1 MPITVIAML
10 GVSLIS
16 SSAAS
21 AQDASSERAC
31 ASDIGKDGP
40 CASVKAG
47 EGRIRECIRDHL
59 AELSKPC
66 QAALLKAAVVK
77 KACAA
82 DFKEE
87 CAGTKPGAGRIKDC
101 MKSNVTD
108 LSGPCKALLPASL
121 REPSKTNCDYNDEVT
136 DVRWRVRCEHS

>member
-1 MPITVIAML
+1 MRIANAFHFLVMPVTVIAML

-21 AQDASSERAC
+21 AQDASSVRAC
-31 ASDIGKDGP
+31 ASDIGKGGP

-47 EGRIRECIRDHL
+47 EGRIRECM
-59 AELSKPC
+59 ELSKPC
-66 QAALLKAAVVK
+66 QAALLRATVVK

-108 LSGPCKALLPASL
+108 LSGPCKATLS
-121 REPSKTNCDYNDEVT
+121 
-136 DVRWRVRCEHS
+136 RVAAGAK